1 MMFEELENTLTKILE
16 KLNNQEIMLQMVLS
30 SLTTSKQVAAF
41 LGVSTRTIELWV
53 KNGTLVKDVH
63 YYRNDKNR
71 LVFIPNAILEY
82 KKTPKKAK
90 SNTIEKIAETEKVHI
105 IHPTAKKFVNG
116 LQ

>member
-53 KNGTLVKDVH
+53 KNGTLVQDVH

-82 KKTPKKAK
+82 KKNPKKAK
-90 SNTIEKIAETEKVHI
+90 PNSIEKIVEKEKVHI

>member
-1 MMFEELENTLTKILE
+1 MFDELENTLTKILD

-30 SLTTSKQVAAF
+30 SLTTSKQVASF

-53 KNGTLVKDVH
+53 KNGTLIKDTH
-63 YYRNDKNR
+63 YYRNEKNR

-82 KKTPKKAK
+82 KKNPKKSSTKTKEKK
-90 SNTIEKIAETEKVHI
+90 SPKEAVHVL
-105 IHPTAKKFVNG
+105 HPKAKKILNG

>member
-1 MMFEELENTLTKILE
+1 MFEELENTLTKILE
-16 KLNNQEIMLQMVLS
+16 KLNNQEVMLQMVLS

-90 SNTIEKIAETEKVHI
+90 NNTKEQHTAKEKNHVV
-105 IHPTAKKFVNG
+105 HPTAKKFING

>member
-1 MMFEELENTLTKILE
+1 MFEELENTLTKILD
-16 KLNNQEIMLQMVLS
+16 KLNNQEVMLQMVLS

-53 KNGTLVKDVH
+53 KNGTLIRDTH
-63 YYRNDKNR
+63 YYRNEKNR

-82 KKTPKKAK
+82 KKNPKKATSKTKEKK
-90 SNTIEKIAETEKVHI
+90 SLKEAVHI
-105 IHPTAKKFVNG
+105 VHPTAKKFISG